1 MGEDHWPHFVTG
13 GYASRTQPMPFA
25 ESAQVQVFDFSDDFT
40 GATLRPEW
48 SWNYPYTDVKT
59 EIKNGK
65 LSLSGTPK
73 PGVKTGAAL
82 CLRPTSP
89 DYTLETAIVN
99 RNDSWK
105 GITMYGDA
113 NNLITCG
120 CVGDRLILKY
130 ILEGKEHPLA
140 DLPLPASP
148 LYLRMKVTN
157 GTHSTFYWSK
167 NGQAWNEIV
176 GEALSAKETRS
187 LIQWDRISRPGL
199 YQEGDPTASAIY
211 AYCLLKNE

>member
-13 GYASRTQPMPFA
+13 EYASRTQPMPFA
-25 ESAQVQVFDFSDDFT
+25 ESAQVPVFDFSDDFT

-120 CVGDRLILKY
+120 CAGDRLILKY

-148 LYLRMKVTN
+148 LYLRMKVTD
-157 GTHSTFYWSK
+157 GTHR
-167 NGQAWNEIV
+167 GCGV
-176 GEALSAKETRS
+176 
-187 LIQWDRISRPGL
+187 
-199 YQEGDPTASAIY
+199 
-211 AYCLLKNE
+211 

>member
-13 GYASRTQPMPFA
+13 EYASRTQPMPFA
-25 ESAQVQVFDFSDDFT
+25 ESAQVPVFDFSDDFT

-89 DYTLETAIVN
+89 DYTLEN
-99 RNDSWK
+99 S
-105 GITMYGDA
+105 
-113 NNLITCG
+113 
-120 CVGDRLILKY
+120 DRKP
-130 ILEGKEHPLA
+130 E
-140 DLPLPASP
+140 
-148 LYLRMKVTN
+148 
-157 GTHSTFYWSK
+157 
-167 NGQAWNEIV
+167 
-176 GEALSAKETRS
+176 
-187 LIQWDRISRPGL
+187 
-199 YQEGDPTASAIY
+199 
-211 AYCLLKNE
+211 